1 MGDISL
7 QDMPNGSTRVGIWR
21 EGTKR
26 SVLIV
31 AYYAT
36 NMAKKAKKHVKKQ
49 RKVIITDWMVDD
61 ESPEAALERW
71 ASVKQSQMRYA
82 AYQLEAGEGG
92 RPHIQAFIHWQR
104 PVAMSTIKSRIGCS
118 KIHCEW
124 VISDDAAAEYC
135 AKEEGRIRGPFIIG
149 EKPDYAQKTVNPT
162 EELANMVQR
171 GLTNAQ
177 IAEEAP
183 WAILRHSRGIA
194 ELRFATMEAKASQ
207 WRTVEVILL
216 TGDAGT
222 GKTAYAIAQ
231 SEKDGGYFKPDLSK
245 KDIWFNGYQGQ
256 KNLILDD
263 FRGKSTSF
271 DNLLR
276 LLDGHKL
283 ELPIKGGH
291 TYALWERV
299 WITSNQTPEE
309 WYQRLNTS
317 LPSEWYDEETMKREQ
332 TAFWRRVDVHIEDID
347 TVHPYP
353 QCLEYMGNLL
363 EKEKGAIT
371 ALDQFSD
378 DDEDGGSLL
387 AIW

>member
-1 MGDISL
+1 MARK
-7 QDMPNGSTRVGIWR
+7 NST
-21 EGTKR
+21 K
-26 SVLIV
+26 
-31 AYYAT
+31 
-36 NMAKKAKKHVKKQ
+36 KKHVKKQ

-61 ESPEAALERW
+61 QDAEGALARW
-71 ASVKQSQMRYA
+71 ASLKQSQIRYM

-92 RPHIQAFIHWQR
+92 KPHIQAFIHWNR
-104 PVAMSTIKSRIGCS
+104 PVALSTIKSRIKCS
-118 KIHCEW
+118 KIHVEW
-124 VISDDAAAEYC
+124 VVNDDKAAEYC

-149 EKPDYAQKTVNPT
+149 EKPNYAQNKVNPT
-162 EELANMVQR
+162 EELAKMVQR
-171 GLTNAQ
+171 GLTNAE

-194 ELRFATMEAKASQ
+194 ELRFAHLESKASQ

-271 DNLLR
+271 DNLVR

-309 WYQRLNTS
+309 WYERLNTHAQ
-317 LPSEWYDEETMKREQ
+317 SEWYDAETMKREQ
-332 TAFWRRVDVHIEDID
+332 NAFWRRINVHLADID
-347 TVHPYP
+347 TVHKYP
-353 QCLEYMGNLL
+353 VCLEYIDGLL
-363 EKEKGAIT
+363 NSKHEKIKDG
-371 ALDQFSD
+371 DK
-378 DDEDGGSLL
+378 DENTDAHDGTLL
-387 AIW
+387 ALW

>member
-1 MGDISL
+1 
-7 QDMPNGSTRVGIWR
+7 MP
-21 EGTKR
+21 
-26 SVLIV
+26 
-31 AYYAT
+31 
-36 NMAKKAKKHVKKQ
+36 KKQKTVKKQ

-61 ESPEAALERW
+61 KDAEAALERW
-71 ASVKQSQMRYA
+71 ASLKQSQIRYMV
-82 AYQLEAGEGG
+82 YQLEAGEGG
-92 RPHIQAFIHWQR
+92 KPHIQAFIHWQR
-104 PVAMSTIKSRIGCS
+104 PVALTTIKSRLQCS
-118 KIHCEW
+118 KIHVEW
-124 VISDDAAAEYC
+124 VANDEKAADYC
-135 AKEEGRIRGPFIIG
+135 AKEEGRIRGPYTVG
-149 EKPDYAQKTVNPT
+149 DRPNYAQKQVNPT
-162 EELANMVQR
+162 EELANMVKR
-171 GLTNAQ
+171 GLTNAE

-194 ELRFATMEAKASQ
+194 ELRFAHLESKASQ

-299 WITSNQTPEE
+299 WITSNQTPDE
-309 WYQRLNTS
+309 WYSRLS
-317 LPSEWYDEETMKREQ
+317 IGQSEYDYYDEDTKRKEQ
-332 TAFWRRVDVHIEDID
+332 NAFWRRVNIHIEDID
-347 TVHPYP
+347 EVHPYP
-353 QCLEYMGNLL
+353 KCLEYVDGLL
-363 EKEKGAIT
+363 SKHAETVDGDK
-371 ALDQFSD
+371 
-378 DDEDGGSLL
+378 DEDEDEPAGSLMGL
-387 AIW
+387 W

>member
-1 MGDISL
+1 MGT
-7 QDMPNGSTRVGIWR
+7 DMP
-21 EGTKR
+21 
-26 SVLIV
+26 
-31 AYYAT
+31 
-36 NMAKKAKKHVKKQ
+36 KKKSKHVKKQ
-49 RKVIITDWMVDD
+49 RKVIITDWMTEDQD
-61 ESPEAALERW
+61 QEAALARW
-71 ASVKQSQMRYA
+71 AALKQSQIRYMV
-82 AYQLEAGEGG
+82 YQVEQGKTEK
-92 RPHIQAFIHWQR
+92 PHIQGFIHFQN
-104 PVAMSTIKSRIGCS
+104 PVALSTIKSRLAS
-118 KIHCEW
+118 KSIHVEW
-124 VISDDAAAEYC
+124 VINDEAAAGYC
-135 AKEEGRIRGPFIIG
+135 AKEEGRLWGPAEVG
-149 EKPDYAQKTVNPT
+149 TKPDYAKKKVNPT
-162 EELANMVQR
+162 EELAAMVKN

-194 ELRFATMEAKASQ
+194 ELRYAHLESRASSF
-207 WRTVEVILL
+207 RTVEVILL

-231 SEKDGGYFKPDLSK
+231 SEKNGGYFKPDLSK

-309 WYQRLNTS
+309 WYERLDTLRS
-317 LPSEWYDEETMKREQ
+317 SEWYDSETKRKEQ
-332 TAFWRRVDVHIEDID
+332 NAFWRRVTVHCDDID
-347 TVHPYP
+347 EAKPYP
-353 QCLEYMGNLL
+353 QCLDYVAGRL
-363 EKEKGAIT
+363 EAARKKPMEKDNGE
-371 ALDQFSD
+371 DQND
-378 DDEDGGSLL
+378 VAPAGLQD
-387 AIW
+387 WC